1 MYHIAMLQNNANLL
15 TALPLWISRLIS
27 RIQEL
32 STKFMFLSLST
43 MNEMRISSE
52 DIQTC

>member
-1 MYHIAMLQNNANLL
+1 MYHIAMLHNNANLL
-15 TALPLWISRLIS
+15 TALPLWIS